1 MKVTEL
7 IFANFWTWLGALIL
21 LATLLSGLAE
31 VIKALRKPEYRP
43 PERSVRVTTYEDET
57 TIVQIENATAED
69 VERAVLTFCMPG
81 KKAEDL
87 VQESEGGK

>member
-21 LATLLSGLAE
+21 LATLLSGIVE
-31 VIKALRKPEYRP
+31 VIKALQKPEHK

-57 TIVQIENATAED
+57 TIVQIENASAED

-81 KKAEDL
+81 ENAKDWVK
-87 VQESEGGK
+87 ESGEWK